1 MLTTFIISFAVE
13 FIILFIICETI
24 DSEHVENFMISA
36 LISFFISCVI
46 LLLNYIITQDI
57 KNDLQKCKETVS
69 LIIPEIVYANDSSFK
84 VLKYNHRNFPEKIII
99 NFGDSLYNMNDSD
112 YIVEPCSQ
120 TILKK
125 RK

>member
-24 DSEHVENFMISA
+24 DSEHVENFMTSA
-36 LISFFISCVI
+36 LISFFTSCAI

-57 KNDLQKCKETVS
+57 KEDLQKCKETVS

-99 NFGDSLYNMNDSD
+99 NSGDSLYNMNDSD

>member
-1 MLTTFIISFAVE
+1 MLTTFIICFVIV
-13 FIILFIICETI
+13 FIISFIICETY
-24 DSEHVENFMISA
+24 DSKHVENFAVSIVISL
-36 LISFFISCVI
+36 LISLLIISLEYSI
-46 LLLNYIITQDI
+46 DKDN
-57 KNDLQKCKETVS
+57 KRNLQKCKENVS

-99 NFGDSLYNMNDSD
+99 NSGDSLYNMNDSD

>member
-1 MLTTFIISFAVE
+1 MLTTFIISFVV
-13 FIILFIICETI
+13 FIISFIICETI
-24 DSEHVENFMISA
+24 DSEHVKNFMTST
-36 LISFFISCVI
+36 LVSFFMSCLA
-46 LLLNYIITQDI
+46 LLLSYNIKQDI
-57 KNDLQKCKETVS
+57 KEDLQKCKETVS

-99 NFGDSLYNMNDSD
+99 NSGDSLYNMNDSD

>member
-1 MLTTFIISFAVE
+1 M
-13 FIILFIICETI
+13 
-24 DSEHVENFMISA
+24 
-36 LISFFISCVI
+36 SCLA
-46 LLLNYIITQDI
+46 LLLSYNIKQDI
-57 KNDLQKCKETVS
+57 KENLQKCKETVS

-99 NFGDSLYNMNDSD
+99 NSGDSLYNMNDSD

>member
-1 MLTTFIISFAVE
+1 MLTTFIICFSVV
-13 FIILFIICETI
+13 FIISFIICETL
-24 DSEHVENFMISA
+24 DSKHVENFMTSA
-36 LISFFISCVI
+36 LVSFFILCLA
-46 LLLNYIITQDI
+46 LLFSYNIKQDI
-57 KNDLQKCKETVS
+57 KKDLQKCKETVS
-69 LIIPEIVYANDSSFK
+69 LIVPEIVYANDSSFK

-99 NFGDSLYNMNDSD
+99 NSGDSLYNMNDSE